1 MSTCPEKD
9 IHSIYLDNELP
20 GAYVEEYEK
29 HIKNCVKC
37 QEELSKLKR
46 IKEALKQDSLS
57 LNLSQASI
65 DESFKRLQARMSYS
79 KVISSAKTNTKKHIK
94 VTNNKLISAI
104 HDFDMNKLA
113 IPFAA
118 AAAFVAALVLPI
130 GKTAPVSQQEIASAA
145 QDNSTSINASLN
157 TPAITP
163 VLNSSQLVHNA
174 SFSNDS
180 KKSNGLQII
189 QDSLKSVDVFRPEF
203 TDKTVSIKITLS
215 SLADMPPVRIETSLD
230 NTPEIKPEFA
240 TNFNDTNK
248 FKAYNAYSNNDFV
261 NEQESVEGLE

>member
-20 GAYVEEYEK
+20 NAYVEEYEK
-29 HIKNCVKC
+29 HIKSCTKC
-37 QEELSKLKR
+37 QEELRKLKTLR
-46 IKEALKQDSLS
+46 EAFIQDSKN
-57 LNLSQASI
+57 LNLSQKSM

-79 KVISSAKTNTKKHIK
+79 KVISSAKTNKKHIR

-130 GKTAPVSQQEIASAA
+130 GKT
-145 QDNSTSINASLN
+145 TSINQQTIASSTQSSNSETINASVN

-163 VLNSSQLVHNA
+163 VLNSNQLVHNA

-180 KKSNGLQII
+180 NKSNGLQII

-215 SLADMPPVRIETSLD
+215 SLADMPPVKIETSLD
-230 NTPEIKPEFA
+230 KTPEIKPEIS
-240 TNFNDTNK
+240 TSFNN
-248 FKAYNAYSNNDFV
+248 V
-261 NEQESVEGLE
+261 N